1 MITKLFKMKFQI
13 LHQRRLLM
21 ELKHKQKKEIEIYQL
36 PKLLNQL
43 RKIINQMQIE
53 LLDII

>member
-43 RKIINQMQIE
+43 RKISNQMQIE